1 MRTLTKSVLT
11 ALALVAGTASAAN
24 AATPWPGNTSNVCG
38 GDQFQTCASISM
50 SWTGSQVTL
59 TASNLGTFGEV
70 WDAIGL
76 FNLPQCWG
84 TGGNCSGQNTNWSYV
99 LNSAPPNYI
108 AGNQGLSG
116 SGIVKFVAAANIQSN
131 PSANGTP
138 NGQGGT
144 WVFTFS
150 GFFTQAEFDAAL
162 NAAGVGIHAVAGP
175 NGCSTKLAVEPNGT
189 AFQDVTDPACVPV
202 TSTPEPASVALLATG
217 LVGLV
222 GASAFR
228 RRKLNKVS

>member
-1 MRTLTKSVLT
+1 MRNFTKAVITSLALT
-11 ALALVAGTASAAN
+11 AGVAGAAN
-24 AATPWPGNTSNVCG
+24 AANNWPGNTSNVCG
-38 GDQFQTCASISM
+38 GDKFNTCASINLT
-50 SWTGSQVTL
+50 WTGFVATL
-59 TASNLGTFGEV
+59 TATNLGTKGEV

-76 FNLPQCWG
+76 FNLPKCWG
-84 TGGNCSGQNTNWSYV
+84 TGGNCQGNNVNWTYALTSGPANFV
-99 LNSAPPNYI
+99 
-108 AGNQGLSG
+108 AGNQGFSG
-116 SGIVKFVAAANIQSN
+116 SGIVAAAAAANVPTN
-131 PSANGTP
+131 PSANGIP

-150 GFFTQAEFDAAL
+150 GFFTQAQFDAAL
-162 NAAGVGIHAVAGP
+162 NAAGVGIHAVSGP